1 MTDSQPRR
9 DKPSRYPPENP
20 EAREF
25 LVFPDMVGRFVR
37 RGDAMLADNATV
49 VGDVRL
55 AKDVGIWFG
64 VTIRCDDSSIT
75 IGEGTNVQDNSCI
88 HVDVGAPL
96 TIGRGVTIGH
106 NVTLHGIEVGDYSLI
121 GMGSIVLGGTRIGE
135 YSLIGAGAL
144 IKENAV
150 IPPRSVVLGMPGKIV
165 RRVTDEEMV
174 GMRWRAEHYVERARS
189 YLADYAGP
197 RVASAES

>member
-64 VTIRCDDSSIT
+64 VTIRGDDSSIT

-165 RRVTDEEMV
+165 RQVTDEEMV